1 MLKVEDKLTIE
12 GTITLNDRQLAALNM
27 LYQPLIQGDAFILY
41 QTLYALSA
49 VPTKINNHL
58 LLKNLTGISMER
70 MEKCRHILEQYLLLK
85 TYYNGAKNRYIY
97 ELFAPLSGDQFL
109 RHEVFGRVYMKQ
121 MGKQVY
127 EFAKRSF
134 ALSHENKE
142 AYQDISLPFEN
153 IIQEGWAEKEEASFL
168 ALKPDQSPL
177 DSNHIPVHFNYE
189 VFLSSCSQVLFPES
203 QRSAENLRLIGELAT
218 IHGIDE
224 KTMRMFVGKSINLK
238 TKQLNIDK
246 LKKLVRSAHVDNTTL
261 KKSEQPYQMAPVRF
275 LQMKQGGIEVTSS
288 DRYLIENLIR
298 EYRLQP
304 EVVNVLIEYVLEKT
318 GQKLSKAYVERV
330 AGTWIRL
337 QIDTWE
343 KAKEQIAQDQE
354 PRSAK
359 NGNAKKEKQL
369 PEWYTQSESKDK
381 DPEAAVDDE
390 ELQKLMRS
398 LGGE

>member
-12 GTITLNDRQLAALNM
+12 GTIMLNGRQLAALNM
-27 LYQPLIQGDAFILY
+27 LYQPLIKSDAYILY

-58 LLKNLTGISMER
+58 LLKNLTGLSMER
-70 MEKCRHILEQYLLLK
+70 MEKCRHILEQYLLMK

-97 ELFAPLSGDQFL
+97 ELFAPLNGDQFL

-134 ALSHENKE
+134 ALPHENKDE
-142 AYQDISLPFEN
+142 YQDISLPFEN
-153 IIQEGWAEKEEASFL
+153 IIQEGWEEKEEASFL
-168 ALKPDQSPL
+168 ALKPDHSPL
-177 DSNHIPVHFNYE
+177 DSNDIPVHFNYE
-189 VFLSSCSQVLFPES
+189 AFLSSCSQVLFPEA
-203 QRSAENLRLIGELAT
+203 QRSAKNLRLIGELAT

-224 KTMRMFVGKSINLK
+224 QTMRMFVGKSIDLK
-238 TKQLNIDK
+238 TKQLNVDK
-246 LKKLVRSAHVDNTTL
+246 LKKLVRHAHVDSSSSS
-261 KKSEQPYQMAPVRF
+261 SENPYQLAPVRF

-298 EYRLQP
+298 EYRMQP

-318 GQKLSKAYVERV
+318 GQKLSKTYVERV

-343 KAKEQIAQDQE
+343 KAKEQIAKEQE
-354 PRSAK
+354 PRKTK
-359 NGNAKKEKQL
+359 NQHVKKEKQL
-369 PEWYTQSESKDK
+369 PDWYEQSDMKDA
-381 DPEAAVDDE
+381 DPAVDEE
-390 ELQKLMRS
+390 ELQSLMRS

>member
-12 GTITLNDRQLAALNM
+12 GIITLNGRQLAALNM
-27 LYQPLIQGDAFILY
+27 LYQPLMQGDAYVLY
-41 QTLYALSA
+41 QTLYALST

-58 LLKNLTGISMER
+58 LLKNLTGLSMER

-97 ELFAPLSGDQFL
+97 ELFAPLNGDQFL

-134 ALSHENKE
+134 ALPHENKDE
-142 AYQDISLPFEN
+142 YQDISLPFEN
-153 IIQEGWAEKEEASFL
+153 IIQKGWEEKEEASFL
-168 ALKPDQSPL
+168 ALKPDHSPL
-177 DSNHIPVHFNYE
+177 DSNTIPVHFNYE
-189 VFLSSCSQVLFPES
+189 AFLSSCSQVLFPEA

-224 KTMRMFVGKSINLK
+224 QTMRMFVGKSINLK
-238 TKQLNIDK
+238 TKQLNVDK
-246 LKKLVRSAHVDNTTL
+246 LKKLVRHAHVDNPDAP
-261 KKSEQPYQMAPVRF
+261 SENPYLMAPVRF
-275 LQMKQGGIEVTSS
+275 LQLKQGGIEVTSS
-288 DRYLIENLIR
+288 DRFLIENLIR
-298 EYRLQP
+298 EYRMQP

-337 QIDTWE
+337 RIDTWE
-343 KAKEQIAQDQE
+343 KAKEQIALEQE
-354 PRSAK
+354 PQKTKRQY
-359 NGNAKKEKQL
+359 GKKEKQL
-369 PEWYTQSESKDK
+369 PDWYEQSNNEDDNSVVD
-381 DPEAAVDDE
+381 EA
-390 ELQKLMRS
+390 ELQELMRS